1 MQIINHFYIIMH
13 LTHITHKPG
22 FRGELSDLGG
32 AQIEY

>member
-1 MQIINHFYIIMH
+1 MH

-32 AQIEY
+32 HNLNTEER